1 MKVERSI
8 QAMREREREGGLKAN
23 LELDAIQFGSDNKF
37 LII

>member
-8 QAMREREREGGLKAN
+8 QAMRERERGLKAN